1 MIKAGSGTMK
11 TRDDRPSFALSC
23 RLNLPALLRWLLMV
37 FVLAGPA
44 YAYATLKCT
53 DWNGNQAIVNLK
65 LPASVSIQPGMDAI
79 PPVPPVTVKYK
90 CFDPDGSDS
99 VTRTASIVILS
110 DAFNLIKSLQSLG
123 LTLTIDVTSNG
134 VKSKSWVFGKK
145 DGTTPPDNI
154 SVGSS
159 YTEKT
164 GTGDMTMTINATLS
178 RDSSEKTSPGFY
190 AIPAL
195 SAFKLVPV
203 YGSLSGLQLNT
214 PAIRIQY
221 VPTCFVQTRL
231 STNNVNFGPVLTTDV
246 DSNFDRQI
254 PFTITASVNENC
266 NEGKFGNLQTGYTP
280 HFSESAATKTYYL
293 DLPLKVSF
301 ILINGGVVCSGG
313 KSVCLYK
320 EGGIS
325 DKNGLQLEIK
335 APDGNPVTFNEA
347 SLPVNK
353 FGNFQGGEGGGTWN
367 IINSYQAVLS
377 STGEQ
382 VKTGKYSAQVTVK
395 VDYY

>member
-1 MIKAGSGTMK
+1 MIKAGNGTMK
-11 TRDDRPSFALSC
+11 TRDDRPSSALSC

-37 FVLAGPA
+37 SVLAGPA
-44 YAYATLKCT
+44 YAYAAVKCT
-53 DWNGNQAIVNLK
+53 DWNGSQANVNLK
-65 LPASVSIQPGMDAI
+65 LPASVSLQPGMDEI

-90 CFDPDGSDS
+90 CIDPDGSDN
-99 VTRTASIVILS
+99 VTHTVSIVRLA
-110 DAFNLIKSLQSLG
+110 DANNLIKSLEETG
-123 LTLTIDVTSNG
+123 MILTIDVTSNG
-134 VKSKSWVFGKK
+134 VKSDSWVFGKK
-145 DGTTPPDNI
+145 GITPPERI

-159 YTEKT
+159 YTGKT
-164 GTGDMTMTINATLS
+164 GTGDMTLTISVTLS
-178 RDSSEKTSPGFY
+178 RDSSKKTNPGFY

-195 SAFKLVPV
+195 SAFKLTPNNSSFD
-203 YGSLSGLQLNT
+203 GIQLNT

-221 VPTCFVQTRL
+221 VPTCFVQTSL
-231 STNNVNFGPVLTTDV
+231 STNNINFGPVLTTDV
-246 DSNFDRQI
+246 DSSFDRQI
-254 PFTITASVNENC
+254 PFTVTASVNKNC
-266 NEGKFGNLQTGYTP
+266 NGGYFGNLQTGYTP

-301 ILINGGVVCSGG
+301 MLINGGVVCSDG

-320 EGGIS
+320 EGSTS
-325 DKNGLQLEIK
+325 DKNGLQLKIN
-335 APDGNPVTFNEA
+335 APSGNPVTFNEA

-353 FGNFQGGEGGGTWN
+353 FGNFQGSEGGGTWN